1 MLADNKWKQVQELV
15 ATATREE
22 LIWINGYLAG
32 VIGNELPAPAVG
44 KPAVSKITIAYGT
57 ETGNSKRL
65 ASAFAGEAKSKGITP
80 KLVSLD
86 QYRLND
92 LQKEEYFFA
101 IISTQGD
108 GEPPAA
114 AKKFYDHIHHN
125 GFKAE
130 KLKYGVLALGDIVL
144 TD

>member
-1 MLADNKWKQVQELV
+1 MAPKP
-15 ATATREE
+15 
-22 LIWINGYLAG
+22 
-32 VIGNELPAPAVG
+32 VIQNAWHQP
-44 KPAVSKITIAYGT
+44 
-57 ETGNSKRL
+57 
-65 ASAFAGEAKSKGITP
+65 FAGEAKSKGITP

-114 AKKFYDHIHHN
+114 AKKFYDHIPS
-125 GFKAE
+125 
-130 KLKYGVLALGDIVL
+130 
-144 TD
+144 